1 MSFTT
6 AQEILSLWA
15 KNETPEARRERLEI
29 KALRRDL
36 ATAQEGIQE
45 AIARYR
51 KVKLRARSKK
61 QANSPDVFAELDA
74 YSSQEDIRT
83 AYGYEMISESE
94 MDRLMNLWELREQSK
109 QTEGPYRDRCVEML
123 ELAGQAVWDAYSAP
137 ILAYEEKVSQMYRDA
152 EQIAAEN
159 RRRNTERSR

>member
-29 KALRRDL
+29 KVLRRDL
-36 ATAQEGIQE
+36 ETAQEGIQD

-74 YSSQEDIRT
+74 YSSQG
-83 AYGYEMISESE
+83 GY
-94 MDRLMNLWELREQSK
+94 
-109 QTEGPYRDRCVEML
+109 PYRIWL
-123 ELAGQAVWDAYSAP
+123 
-137 ILAYEEKVSQMYRDA
+137 RDDLR
-152 EQIAAEN
+152 I
-159 RRRNTERSR
+159 

>member
-36 ATAQEGIQE
+36 ETAQEGIQE

>member
-36 ATAQEGIQE
+36 ETAQEGIQE

-137 ILAYEEKVSQMYRDA
+137 ILAYGEKVSQMYRDA
-152 EQIAAEN
+152 ERIAAEN

>member
-36 ATAQEGIQE
+36 ETAQEGIQE

-123 ELAGQAVWDAYSAP
+123 ELVGQAVWDAYSAP

>member
-1 MSFTT
+1 M
-6 AQEILSLWA
+6 
-15 KNETPEARRERLEI
+15 
-29 KALRRDL
+29 
-36 ATAQEGIQE
+36 
-45 AIARYR
+45 
-51 KVKLRARSKK
+51 
-61 QANSPDVFAELDA
+61 FAELDA

-152 EQIAAEN
+152 ERIAAEN

>member
-36 ATAQEGIQE
+36 ETAQEGIQE

-83 AYGYEMISESE
+83 TYGYEMISESE

-109 QTEGPYRDRCVEML
+109 QAEGPYRDRCVEML

-137 ILAYEEKVSQMYRDA
+137 ILAYEEKVSQMHRDA
-152 EQIAAEN
+152 ERIAAEN
-159 RRRNTERSR
+159 RRQNTERSR

>member
-15 KNETPEARRERLEI
+15 MNETPEARRERLEI

-36 ATAQEGIQE
+36 ETAQEGIQE

>member
-36 ATAQEGIQE
+36 ETAQEGIQE

-94 MDRLMNLWELREQSK
+94 MDRLMICGSCASSQSK
-109 QTEGPYRDRCVEML
+109 RKGPTVTGALRC
-123 ELAGQAVWDAYSAP
+123 W
-137 ILAYEEKVSQMYRDA
+137 
-152 EQIAAEN
+152 N
-159 RRRNTERSR
+159 

>member
-36 ATAQEGIQE
+36 ETAQEGIQE

-61 QANSPDVFAELDA
+61 QANSPDVFVELDA

-83 AYGYEMISESE
+83 AYGYEMISASE

>member
-36 ATAQEGIQE
+36 ETAQEGIQE

-123 ELAGQAVWDAYSAP
+123 KLAGQAVWDAYSAP

>member
-1 MSFTT
+1 M
-6 AQEILSLWA
+6 EILFIIVALWLM
-15 KNETPEARRERLEI
+15 TVSYTHL
-29 KALRRDL
+29 
-36 ATAQEGIQE
+36 
-45 AIARYR
+45 
-51 KVKLRARSKK
+51 KK

-152 EQIAAEN
+152 ERIAAEN
-159 RRRNTERSR
+159 RRWNTERAR

>member
-6 AQEILSLWA
+6 AQEILGLWA
-15 KNETPEARRERLEI
+15 KNETPEARRECLEI

-36 ATAQEGIQE
+36 ETAQEGIQE
-45 AIARYR
+45 AIVRYR

-152 EQIAAEN
+152 ERIAAEN

>member
-15 KNETPEARRERLEI
+15 KNETSEARRERLEI

-36 ATAQEGIQE
+36 ETAQEGIQE

-109 QTEGPYRDRCVEML
+109 QAEGPYRDRCVEML
-123 ELAGQAVWDAYSAP
+123 ELASQAVWDAYSAP
-137 ILAYEEKVSQMYRDA
+137 ILAYEEKVSQMHRDA
-152 EQIAAEN
+152 ERIAAEN
-159 RRRNTERSR
+159 RRRNTERAR

>member
-36 ATAQEGIQE
+36 ETAQEGIQD

-61 QANSPDVFAELDA
+61 QCNSSVC
-74 YSSQEDIRT
+74 
-83 AYGYEMISESE
+83 
-94 MDRLMNLWELREQSK
+94 LRS
-109 QTEGPYRDRCVEML
+109 
-123 ELAGQAVWDAYSAP
+123 
-137 ILAYEEKVSQMYRDA
+137 
-152 EQIAAEN
+152 
-159 RRRNTERSR
+159 

>member
-36 ATAQEGIQE
+36 ETAQEGIQD

-74 YSSQEDIRT
+74 YSSRRISVT
-83 AYGYEMISESE
+83 AYGLR
-94 MDRLMNLWELREQSK
+94 DDAPNLRWI
-109 QTEGPYRDRCVEML
+109 G
-123 ELAGQAVWDAYSAP
+123 
-137 ILAYEEKVSQMYRDA
+137 
-152 EQIAAEN
+152 
-159 RRRNTERSR
+159 

>member
-36 ATAQEGIQE
+36 ETAQEGIQD

-74 YSSQEDIRT
+74 YSSQEYIRT

-152 EQIAAEN
+152 ERIAAEN
-159 RRRNTERSR
+159 RRWNTERAR

>member
-6 AQEILSLWA
+6 AQEILGLWA

-36 ATAQEGIQE
+36 ETAQEGIQE

>member
-36 ATAQEGIQE
+36 ETAQEGIQE

-109 QTEGPYRDRCVEML
+109 QAEGPYR
-123 ELAGQAVWDAYSAP
+123 AP
-137 ILAYEEKVSQMYRDA
+137 ILAYEEKVSKMHRDA
-152 EQIAAEN
+152 ERIAAEN

>member
-15 KNETPEARRERLEI
+15 KSETPEARRERLEI

-36 ATAQEGIQE
+36 ETAQEGIQD

-51 KVKLRARSKK
+51 KGKLRARSKK
-61 QANSPDVFAELDA
+61 QANSPDVFVELDA

-123 ELAGQAVWDAYSAP
+123 ELAVQAVWDAYSAP

-152 EQIAAEN
+152 ERIAAEN